1 MALDSAPRKGGSRN
15 EGLIPYN
22 KWGKHFSIKMKNEKQ
37 KRIFEDIYDLIK
49 GGKFENEAR
58 KNIKRF
64 IKNKNMK
71 WDGDNNT
78 ISLGKHFIIKLQ

>member
-1 MALDSAPRKGGSRN
+1 MQK
-15 EGLIPYN
+15 
-22 KWGKHFSIKMKNEKQ
+22 EKQ

-49 GGKFENEAR
+49 GGKFENEAK

-64 IKNKNMK
+64 IKNKNVK

-78 ISLGKHFIIKLQ
+78 ISLGKHFVIKLQ